1 MDILLIIMGSIL
13 IISGLLGCF
22 LPILPGPPLSYFALI
37 LLQFTSKKPFTTNE
51 LAVLAM
57 ATIIVTALDYFVP
70 IWGTKKFGGSKYGVW
85 GSTIGLIA
93 GMFLFPPFG
102 IIIGPFIGALI
113 GELVAGPDINK
124 NTVGVTF
131 MWPEKMMPDPR
142 GGKRLLP
149 FDCKVT
155 YKKQKIKIP
164 IQINDP
170 SDYIPGTKKARIVEK
185 PVWLVEIVMPK
196 RLMSEIRTGA
206 VEMEDQDIDLSE
218 LDAAY
223 EQDLDKEDTQS
234 DAKAQ
239 DAQQNLEQDLQP
251 VPAA

>member
-1 MDILLIIMGSIL
+1 MDKEIFKNHTDYWQVADNIRDIYLSDGSLTTLLDFERVLDEMDIYA
-13 IISGLLGCF
+13 F
-22 LPILPGPPLSYFALI
+22 
-37 LLQFTSKKPFTTNE
+37 KNWE
-51 LAVLAM
+51 
-57 ATIIVTALDYFVP
+57 
-70 IWGTKKFGGSKYGVW
+70 
-85 GSTIGLIA
+85 
-93 GMFLFPPFG
+93 
-102 IIIGPFIGALI
+102 I

-124 NTVGVTF
+124 YTVGVTF

-164 IQINDP
+164 VKIETP
-170 SDYIPGTKKARIVEK
+170 SDYRPGTHKAKMTEK
-185 PVWLVEIVMPK
+185 EVWLVSITMPK
-196 RLMSEIRTGA
+196 ALMSDIKTGSI
-206 VEMEDQDIDLSE
+206 EMEDQDIDLSE

-234 DAKAQ
+234 DAKAEN
-239 DAQQNLEQDLQP
+239 AQQNLQQQLQP